1 MNELKSIIGIRVSK
15 ISDLAKLAISSAAP
29 MSPPRTLFRFK
40 GKNKTLIALVL
51 SFPNYYEYRGL
62 PLTFYYECR
71 EDDASCRNSSY
82 VSYRVVESGEQVQF
96 SEKNLPGWM
105 MIPII
110 DIEEVKSMKGLLT
123 DEG

>member
-1 MNELKSIIGIRVSK
+1 MNELKSIIGVKVSK
-15 ISDLAKLAISSAAP
+15 ISDLAKLAISSAVP

-71 EDDASCRNSSY
+71 EDDASCRSSSY